1 MCPVSNPNA
10 VEPGTCAI
18 WSSGGCTI
26 RSVQFGRWIVWC
38 LNGIICVLD
47 VVAVDSTR
55 YFVLRLDD
63 GKGHHAF
70 VGLGFQNRYCIGNST
85 DLAGRLDPMCML
97 IVRLG

>member
-10 VEPGTCAI
+10 VEPGTFATSCEVGLPYA
-18 WSSGGCTI
+18 
-26 RSVQFGRWIVWC
+26 
-38 LNGIICVLD
+38 LNGIGLVLH

-70 VGLGFQNRYCIGNST
+70 VGLGFQNRYRAANST
-85 DLAGRLDPMCML
+85 GIWRLSLMSMSRIVEKRPL
-97 IVRLG
+97 ISR